1 MRKRDI
7 IKNGQL
13 VNMEFTDI
21 ESLVEYFKLI
31 RDNGI
36 SLENKVKTFNFN
48 GVEMSVNSIS
58 ANFNY
63 KPFPNNLS
71 MYEIFERRFERE
83 EAQLC
88 IRLYINKYKELYKNE
103 LLKLVIDLENPLF
116 KDFKIT
122 IDYQE
127 NDNLQ

>member
-7 IKNGQL
+7 IKNGKL

-31 RDNGI
+31 RENDI

-48 GVEMSVNSIS
+48 GVEMNVNSIS
-58 ANFNY
+58 TNFNY

-83 EAQLC
+83 ETQFC

-103 LLKLVIDLENPLF
+103 VFKLVVDLENPLF
-116 KDFKIT
+116 TDFKII

-127 NDNLQ
+127 NEK